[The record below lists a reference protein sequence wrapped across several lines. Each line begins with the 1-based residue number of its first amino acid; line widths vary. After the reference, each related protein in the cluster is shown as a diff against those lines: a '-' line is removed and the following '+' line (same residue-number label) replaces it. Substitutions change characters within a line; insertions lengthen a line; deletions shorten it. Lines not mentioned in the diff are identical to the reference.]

1 MFGRKVGSKEGQE
14 VVNLLSRLFL
24 ASKEIDT
31 VVSGIKM
38 QIVRLEI
45 EGYRDAFGPWL
56 RQITPA
62 AKLSP

>member
-62 AKLSP
+62 ARHSP